1 MASTGPSVGVVTG
14 GMDSE
19 GLIMSEVWEWR
30 ISDIDQGFGIVLR
43 PIEVLA
49 SEALS
54 FPTDL
59 ASHQPIPNSGD
70 LLTQN
75 VKGRIGACLVN
86 SPMGLLLMGGV
97 CALISQDMDFIK
109 LTRKDDSENGVSI
122 LHWAMLDVH
131 KSGQTPLLVGHSSSF
146 SHNNVYLIGG
156 GAVCFSFGTY
166 WSDCLITLSTNQG
179 RAQPMMPLPTYK
191 SEQILRHGDEKTVM
205 VTSSSATVTGATS
218 ASVVQTKSIE
228 CAHDFEELV
237 SQSCPAMCRAN
248 QLGACMTDWTLESLK
263 SKIGSDRKVRSRF
276 CEKQGGKI

>member
-1 MASTGPSVGVVTG
+1 MTSTGPSAGVVTG

-30 ISDIDQGFGIVLR
+30 ISDIDQGLGIVIK

-54 FPTDL
+54 FPSGL
-59 ASHQPIPNSGD
+59 AHHRPFPNSGD

-75 VKGRIGACLVN
+75 VKGRLGACLVN

-97 CALISQDMDFIK
+97 SAIVSQDMDFVR
-109 LTRKDDSENGVSI
+109 LTGKDDNDTGVSI
-122 LHWAMLDVH
+122 LHWAMLDVQ
-131 KSGQTPLLVGHSSSF
+131 KNGQTTLLVGHSSF
-146 SHNNVYLIGG
+146 LSHKNVYLIGG

-179 RAQPMMPLPTYK
+179 QVQPLMPLPTHK
-191 SEQILRHGDEKTVM
+191 SEQILRHDGKTVM
-205 VTSSSATVTGATS
+205 VLSSSAPVTGATS

-237 SQSCPAMCRAN
+237 GQSCPAMCRAN
-248 QLGACMTDWTLESLK
+248 QLGACMTDWTLDSLK

-276 CEKQGGKI
+276 CEK